1 MIVLGNSENMCIYKY
16 GLEIYINELV
26 EKYIEEE
33 IDYDDFCNAMEDL
46 TWQKRTIEEMEA
58 KGYDGCYFQ
67 MGENEKTSFEQILG
81 AKLVLEIEDEE

>member
-16 GLEIYINELV
+16 GLERYINELV
-26 EKYIEEE
+26 EGYIEEE

-46 TWQKRTIEEMEA
+46 VWQKRTIEEMES

-67 MGENEKTSFEQILG
+67 MGESEEVSLEQIIG